1 MDWRDHILKQFAP
14 RVARLT
20 LVADPDGL
28 LLEEG
33 VLTQIRERGFE
44 LIPFEDHVSFRYAY
58 ETNFRSRW
66 DTGQDTELVVVLRSA
81 DGGLDSL
88 PYDLL
93 QAGRKLSFN
102 IGELFPNLSYPVVA
116 ALDKSEFATLYLAQQ
131 QYTPG
136 QLGDNATKDFI
147 LRHVFEVAPELIK
160 QPSDLLRV
168 LLRRHFK
175 GICIPMMLDDRF
187 IEILRKN
194 DVFNKWPLEQI
205 IPDKTLFY
213 SFLQERW
220 PTFLERLAAHPGIRE
235 GHPVYNLKIAGPVD
249 IPFDH
254 DDVRVYIDN
263 LFVEGMLEPVSHSN
277 AAPLSKTWAAIGIHY
292 NAKSDRQR
300 RIESLLS
307 AVETSIPDNTARHL
321 DWFRFAQRHA
331 ELLALHYSAQTKT
344 SDDIHMKIDS
354 IRNKI
359 DVSFS
364 AWITKYY
371 ASLINLPPVPPVMLH
386 HVSRVL
392 SRFTAEERDAKV
404 ALVVVD
410 GLSLNQWIL
419 IREALSVH
427 RQDLRCQENA
437 VFAWVPTLTSV
448 SRQALFAGKPPLF
461 FPDSIQTT
469 DKEPSLWT
477 QFWMQHG
484 LSRQQVGYMRGV
496 GNGDK
501 NINELI
507 SNPQIRAL
515 GLVVD
520 KVDKIMHGMTLGSS
534 GMHNQIDLWLKGGFL
549 FGLIDDLVTQ
559 GYSVFLT
566 SDHGNIEANGCGIP
580 AEGVTADLRGQ
591 RARIYSD
598 QQFRGKV
605 STKFLETME
614 WNPIGLPED
623 YLPLLA
629 TGRTA
634 FVRQS
639 EKIVGHGGVSIEE
652 LIVPFI
658 RIESYASE

>member
-58 ETNFRSRW
+58 ETKFRSRW
-66 DTGQDTELVVVLRSA
+66 DTGLDTELVVVLRSA
-81 DGGLDSL
+81 DGCLDSL

-102 IGELFPNLSYPVVA
+102 IGELFPNLSYPVIA
-116 ALDKSEFATLYLAQQ
+116 ALDKSELDALYCAQQ

-136 QLGDNATKDFI
+136 RLGDNATKDFV

-175 GICIPMMLDDRF
+175 GICIPMMLDERF
-187 IEILRKN
+187 IEILAKN
-194 DVFNKWPLEQI
+194 DIFNDWPLEQI
-205 IPDKTLFY
+205 IPDKTLFCV
-213 SFLQERW
+213 FLQERW
-220 PTFLERLAAHPGIRE
+220 PAFLERMAAHTGIRE
-235 GHPVYNLKIAGPVD
+235 DQPIYNLQIAGPVD

-263 LFVEGMLEPVSHSN
+263 LFVEGMLEPVAHSN
-277 AAPLSKTWAAIGIHY
+277 ADPLSKTWAAIGIQY
-292 NAKSDRQR
+292 NEESDRQR
-300 RIESLLS
+300 RIGCLLS
-307 AVETSIPDNTARHL
+307 AVESSIPDNSVRHL

-331 ELLALHYSAQTKT
+331 ELLALYHSSNTKT
-344 SDDIHMKIDS
+344 ADDIHRKIDT
-354 IRNKI
+354 IKDQI
-359 DVSFS
+359 DASFLR
-364 AWITKYY
+364 WITKYY
-371 ASLINLPPVPPVMLH
+371 ASLVNLPPAPPVMLH
-386 HVSRVL
+386 HIPRVL
-392 SRFTAEERDAKV
+392 SRFMTEERDAKV
-404 ALVVVD
+404 ALIVVD
-410 GLSLNQWIL
+410 GLSLDQWIL
-419 IREALSVH
+419 MREALFAH

-477 QFWMQHG
+477 QFWMEHG

-496 GNGDK
+496 GNG
-501 NINELI
+501 NRSVSELI
-507 SNPQIRAL
+507 SNPQAKVI
-515 GLVVD
+515 GLAID

-534 GMHNQIDLWLKGGFL
+534 GMHNQIDLWLKEGFL
-549 FGLIDDLVTQ
+549 FGLIDDLIIQ

-580 AEGVTADLRGQ
+580 SEGVTADLRGQ
-591 RARIYSD
+591 RARVYSD
-598 QQFRGKV
+598 PQFRSKI
-605 STKFLETME
+605 SSQFKDTTE
-614 WNPIGLPED
+614 WDPIGLPED

-629 TGRTA
+629 SGRTA
-634 FVRQS
+634 FVRQAD
-639 EKIVGHGGVSIEE
+639 KIVGHGGVSVEE